1 MVPRAFTHSLAV
13 LQEKVSAL
21 ETQAA
26 QLGLQ
31 ASQECERLLQQRT
44 LALQTLQKEK
54 ERLSEL
60 EKRYQSLSG
69 GRSFPKSSSALREV
83 SGWSLA
89 GVWRWLWRREMVPAS
104 TLCG

>member
-1 MVPRAFTHSLAV
+1 MPSLARSPSV
-13 LQEKVSAL
+13 LQEKISAL

-31 ASQECERLLQQRT
+31 ASQECERLLQERT
-44 LALQTLQKEK
+44 LVLQTLQKEK
-54 ERLSEL
+54 ERLAEL

-83 SGWSLA
+83 SGWSLTW
-89 GVWRWLWRREMVPAS
+89 VWSRSKP
-104 TLCG
+104 